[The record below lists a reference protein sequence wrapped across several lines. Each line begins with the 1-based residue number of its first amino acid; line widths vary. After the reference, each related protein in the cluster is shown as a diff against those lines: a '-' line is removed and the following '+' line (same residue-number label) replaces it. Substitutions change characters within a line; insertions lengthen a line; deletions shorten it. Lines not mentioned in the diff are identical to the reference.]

1 VSVVGVATEKDGT
14 SESRDPDDLGF
25 LELSSDLVCICR
37 DDRIA
42 VINKA
47 GARILKAAG
56 PADLVGRRFH
66 DFLAADYAEAVDVSL
81 TVLVD
86 ESQPFPLKLIAL
98 DGTEVGV
105 QVSVFLAGEADPSAV
120 IVFAR
125 DVTRQV
131 ELSEAIHRS
140 EQRFR
145 SIVNHALDLICVCEN
160 ERIGFVNR
168 AGLRLL
174 GATRPEEVVGRKVSE
189 FLHADYR
196 DIFSETIGPLLR
208 EDSLLPIKMLRLD
221 GRVVDVEVGLT
232 PFDGMIGSQYLLEA
246 RDITD
251 HNRHVTAL
259 RKMIETLELRV
270 RERTAELTREVAERR
285 KAEEAMRHMASHDV
299 LTGLPNR
306 YLFKDRFAQA
316 LARAKRD
323 SGKAALLFVDLDG
336 FKPVND
342 THGHDV
348 GDLLL
353 KGVAM
358 RLESSLRATDTVARI
373 GGDEFVVALTDIQT
387 VEDATRIAG
396 NLIDALNVP
405 FDLAGREIRVGASVG
420 VALFPD
426 HGATADD
433 IGRAAD
439 AAMYAA
445 KRAGKNGW
453 RLPSFGV

>member
-1 VSVVGVATEKDGT
+1 MSVVSVATEKDGA
-14 SESRDPDDLGF
+14 SASRNPDDLGF
-25 LELSSDLVCICR
+25 LELSSDLICVCR

-42 VINKA
+42 VVNQA
-47 GARILKAAG
+47 GARILKASRRS
-56 PADLVGRRFH
+56 DLIGRRFH
-66 DFLAADYAEAVDVSL
+66 DFLAADYADAVDIALS
-81 TVLVD
+81 VLVD

-105 QVSVFLAGEADPSAV
+105 QVSVYLAGEADPDAV

-145 SIVNHALDLICVCEN
+145 SIVHHALDLICVCEG
-160 ERIGFVNR
+160 ERIAFVNN
-168 AGLRLL
+168 AGMKLL
-174 GATRPEEVVGRKVSE
+174 GARSPEEIVGHQVTE
-189 FLHADYR
+189 ILHPDYR
-196 DIFSETIGPLLR
+196 EVFSASLGALLR
-208 EDSLLPIKMLRLD
+208 EESLLPMKMVCVD
-221 GRVVDVEVGLT
+221 GRYVDVEVGLT
-232 PFDGMIGSQYLLEA
+232 SFDGQIGSRFLLEA

-259 RKMIETLELRV
+259 RKLIETLEQRV
-270 RERTAELTREVAERR
+270 RERTSELTREVVERR

-306 YLFKDRFAQA
+306 YLFKDRLAQA
-316 LARAKRD
+316 LARATRD
-323 SGKAALLFVDLDG
+323 STLAALLFVDLDG

-342 THGHDV
+342 THGHDA

-353 KGVAM
+353 KGVAR
-358 RLESSLRATDTVARI
+358 RLESSVRATDTVARI
-373 GGDEFVVALTDIQT
+373 GGDEFVLALTDLKV
-387 VEDATRIAG
+387 VEDATRIAC
-396 NLIDALNVP
+396 NLIAFLNEP
-405 FDLAGREIRVGASVG
+405 FDIRGQEIRIGASVG

-426 HGATADD
+426 HGKTADE

-439 AAMYAA
+439 SAMYAA
-445 KRAGKNGW
+445 KRAGKNCW
-453 RLPSFGV
+453 RLPSPGA